1 MEARDYLTGSV
12 SCVLKRGE
20 ELLLSEK
27 SGIRPMLDWIGEG
40 RDLRD
45 FDAADKIVGKAAAML
60 FVKAGIRSVYAAVLS
75 RPGKEYLEKHGI
87 TVSFDT
93 LTDWI
98 VNRRG
103 DGMCPMEETVLQ
115 LEDAEEG
122 YLALKARAEELRRHH

>member
-12 SCVLKRGE
+12 SCVLKKGE

-40 RDLRD
+40 RALRD

-75 RPGKEYLEKHGI
+75 RPGKEYLEKHGSLTGGG
-87 TVSFDT
+87 TV
-93 LTDWI
+93 
-98 VNRRG
+98 
-103 DGMCPMEETVLQ
+103 C
-115 LEDAEEG
+115 
-122 YLALKARAEELRRHH
+122 ALWRKRCCSWKTQRKVIWP